1 MCTSLKL
8 LMIKN
13 VAYYPLQCAK
23 NSQPVMSAVL
33 DCLQSRGIQTQENS
47 MTSDAAIIWSVL
59 WAGRMATNQAVYEH
73 YRSQGRP
80 VIIIEIGALYRGNTW
95 KIAVNNITADGYYGH
110 LDNLDWDR
118 PARLKISLA
127 TQFNSKPNIIVAL
140 QHDRSLQVT
149 GIDMTAWLHSTL
161 KILKDSTDR
170 PITVRPHPRCKLK
183 LNDLPA
189 GVSVETPNRLPN
201 TYDSYDMHYDCHAL
215 VNYNSGPGIQ
225 AAIAG
230 VRPIVNS
237 TSLAYPV
244 GVGFADI
251 EQPYIQNREPWLVQI
266 CHTEYTV
273 DELRRGKWIDRIAL
287 ALE

>member
-1 MCTSLKL
+1 
-8 LMIKN
+8 MIKN
-13 VAYYPLQCAK
+13 VAYFPLQCAK

-33 DCLQSRGIQTQENS
+33 DCLQARGIQTQENS

-59 WAGRMATNQAVYEH
+59 WAGRMSANQAVYEH

-110 LDNLDWDR
+110 VDNLDWDR
-118 PARLKISLA
+118 PKKLRISLA
-127 TQFNSKPNIIVAL
+127 TQFASNPNIIVAL
-140 QHDRSLQVT
+140 QHHRSLQVT
-149 GIDMTAWLHSTL
+149 GLDMTGWLHSTL
-161 KILKDSTDR
+161 NILKNSTDR
-170 PITVRPHPRCKLK
+170 PITVRPHPRCKLA
-183 LNDLPA
+183 LTNLPP
-189 GVSVETPNRLPN
+189 GVTVEIPNKLPN

-230 VRPIVNS
+230 VRSIVNS

-251 EQPYIQNREPWLVQI
+251 EQSYTQDRDLWLTQI
-266 CHTEYTV
+266 CHTEYTIE
-273 DELRRGKWIDRIAL
+273 ELRRGKWIERIAP

>member
-1 MCTSLKL
+1 
-8 LMIKN
+8 MIKN

-23 NSQPVMSAVL
+23 NAQPVMSAVL
-33 DCLQSRGIQTQENS
+33 DCLQARGIQTQENS

-59 WAGRMATNQAVYEH
+59 WAGRMSANQAVYEH
-73 YRSQGRP
+73 YRSLGKP

-118 PARLKISLA
+118 PTRLKISLA
-127 TQFNSKPNIIVAL
+127 TQLSPRPNIIVAL

-149 GIDMTAWLHSTL
+149 GMNMMEWLNTTL
-161 KILKDSTDR
+161 VVLKNSTDR
-170 PITVRPHPRCKLK
+170 PITVRPHPRCKLA
-183 LNDLPA
+183 LNNLPP
-189 GVSVETPNRLPN
+189 GVVVEIPNKLPN
-201 TYDSYDMHYDCHAL
+201 TYDSFDMHYDCHAL
-215 VNYNSGPGIQ
+215 INYNSGPGIQ

-230 VRPIVNS
+230 VRPIVDS

-244 GVGFADI
+244 GIDFTNI
-251 EQPYIQNREPWLVQI
+251 EKPYIKDRETWLAQI
-266 CHTEYTV
+266 CHTEYTIE
-273 DELRRGKWIDRIAL
+273 ELRRGMWLDRIAP

>member
-1 MCTSLKL
+1 
-8 LMIKN
+8 MIKN

-59 WAGRMATNQAVYEH
+59 WAGRMSANQAVYEH
-73 YRSQGRP
+73 YRAQGRP

-110 LDNLDWDR
+110 QDNLDWDR
-118 PARLKISLA
+118 PMKLKISLA
-127 TQFNSKPNIIVAL
+127 TQFDPRPNIIVAL
-140 QHDRSLQVT
+140 QHDRSLQIA
-149 GIDMTAWLHSTL
+149 GIDMKDWLHSTL
-161 KILKDSTDR
+161 RILRNSTDR
-170 PITVRPHPRCKLK
+170 PITVRPHPRCRLA
-183 LNDLPA
+183 LNNLPQD
-189 GVSVETPNRLPN
+189 VTIEVPNKLPN
-201 TYDSYDMHYDCHAL
+201 TYDSFDMHYDCHAL

-230 VRPIVNS
+230 VRPVVDN
-237 TSLAYPV
+237 TSLASPV

-251 EQPYIQNREPWLVQI
+251 EQPYTKDRELWLTQI
-266 CHTEYTV
+266 CHTEYTI
-273 DELRRGKWIDRIAL
+273 DELRRGTWISRLAP
-287 ALE
+287 ALERSA